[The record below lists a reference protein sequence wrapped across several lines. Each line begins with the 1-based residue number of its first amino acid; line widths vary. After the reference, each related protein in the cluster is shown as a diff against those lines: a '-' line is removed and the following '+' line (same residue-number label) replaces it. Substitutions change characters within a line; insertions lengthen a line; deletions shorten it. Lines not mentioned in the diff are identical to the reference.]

1 MRNSL
6 SSLHTVN
13 AIDKMTCLVPEFN
26 LHSLRG
32 RQLRTVHLGCNRLFH
47 PPEVHLAGVYCP
59 TPGTEVPLRLSS
71 QSASLSTSEDHTD
84 REEAS
89 QHELGPA
96 VCGKSRATLSH
107 HRLIARKL
115 SHPLLGIWDIR
126 RNFNTLYGHCRV
138 PREMLWISP
147 PESV

>member
-6 SSLHTVN
+6 GSPHTVN
-13 AIDKMTCLVPEFN
+13 AIDRMTCLVPEFN

-59 TPGTEVPLRLSS
+59 PPGTEVPLRLSS

-89 QHELGPA
+89 QREFGPA
-96 VCGKSRATLSH
+96 VCGKLELGMFSGFGNVRASNRGEKNFLKVRFLFLILFIPFRILHSR
-107 HRLIARKL
+107 
-115 SHPLLGIWDIR
+115 LLH
-126 RNFNTLYGHCRV
+126 L
-138 PREMLWISP
+138 LQ
-147 PESV
+147 